1 MQSVWGIQDNC
12 QYTDIYRSM
21 IKQEYHSRS
30 QTKCGRKH
38 FFCLRD
44 KTCIAAYRRC
54 DGVTDC
60 SDTSD
65 EVGCTPPPP
74 LPQPVTLPPR
84 IKVSLGSR
92 TPNTKHLVI
101 IWDKSFTTTTCV
113 TTLHHYN
120 ESSLPKFL
128 LVRFQF
134 CHHGEFRCVRDNSC
148 IPSYLVCNY
157 VLNCNDGSDESN
169 CPATTTSAPS
179 STTQVSELN
188 KSNTEI
194 SLETA
199 MLNKSWKKTK
209 IYNFFAFQSIIYQS
223 APLTSCS

>member
-1 MQSVWGIQDNC
+1 
-12 QYTDIYRSM
+12 M
-21 IKQEYHSRS
+21 IKQEYHSCS
-30 QTKCGRKH
+30 QTKCGKNH

-44 KTCIAAYRRC
+44 KTCITAYRRC

-65 EVGCTPPPP
+65 EVGCSPSPPPP

-84 IKVSLGSR
+84 VKVSLESR
-92 TPNTKHLVI
+92 TLNTKHLDSSCVI
-101 IWDKSFTTTTCV
+101 
-113 TTLHHYN
+113 TLHHYT

-148 IPSYLVCNY
+148 IPSHLVCNY

-169 CPATTTSAPS
+169 CPAITTPAPA

-188 KSNTEI
+188 KNTEI
-194 SLETA
+194 SLKTA
-199 MLNKSWKKTK
+199 MLNRS
-209 IYNFFAFQSIIYQS
+209 
-223 APLTSCS
+223 